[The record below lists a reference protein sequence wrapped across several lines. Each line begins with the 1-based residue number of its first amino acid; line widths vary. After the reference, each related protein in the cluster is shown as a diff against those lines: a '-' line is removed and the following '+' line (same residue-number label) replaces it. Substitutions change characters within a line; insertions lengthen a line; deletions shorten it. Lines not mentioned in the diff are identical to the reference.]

1 MKALSV
7 YVKGK
12 EAGVLAKF
20 GDGTYEFRYAP
31 SYRLDESVQSVAF
44 TIPKS
49 RSVHRSSVLFPF
61 FYGLLAEGVQKRL
74 QCRGLKIDERDH
86 FTRLAETCRQGVIG
100 AVYVLPRKSYERV
113 EKVEKVER
121 VERVKEK

>member
-1 MKALSV
+1 MRALSV

-20 GDGTYEFRYAP
+20 VDGTYEFRYVP
-31 SYRLDESVQSVAF
+31 SYRLDGLTQSVAF

-49 RSVHRSSVLFPF
+49 RPVHRSPVLFPF
-61 FYGLLAEGVQKRL
+61 FYGLLAEGVQKQI
-74 QCRGLKIDERDH
+74 QCRGLKIDEADH

-100 AVYVLPRKSYERV
+100 AVSVLPRKSYFRRRA
-113 EKVEKVER
+113 K
-121 VERVKEK
+121 

>member
-1 MKALSV
+1 MRGLSV
-7 YVKGK
+7 YVKDR

-20 GDGTYEFRYAP
+20 KDGTYEFRYAP
-31 SYRLDESVQSVAF
+31 SYRRDVSAYSVAF

-49 RSVHRSSVLFPF
+49 QSVHRSPVLFPF

-86 FTRLAETCRQGVIG
+86 FTRLAETCRRGVIG
-100 AVYVLPRKSYERV
+100 AVYVLPRKSYERN
-113 EKVEKVER
+113 
-121 VERVKEK
+121 